1 MQIFTPLTPKHL
13 PMKYSM
19 SAVDFLRRLN
29 QIILQCVH
37 HVQSGIKN
45 TLLQLTVLFEKYN
58 HLKILNSEFN
68 FINKLQTVKNKKSR
82 FILKRPF
89 IQETN

>member
-1 MQIFTPLTPKHL
+1 MQIFTPLMTKHL

-19 SAVDFLRRLN
+19 SVVDFLRRLN
-29 QIILQCVH
+29 QIILQYVQ

-45 TLLQLTVLFEKYN
+45 TLLQLTVLLEKYN

-68 FINKLQTVKNKKSR
+68 FINKLQTVKNKKKPLYIKAAFYSG
-82 FILKRPF
+82 
-89 IQETN
+89 N

>member
-1 MQIFTPLTPKHL
+1 MQIFTPLTTKHL
-13 PMKYSM
+13 LMKYSM

-29 QIILQCVH
+29 QIILQYVQ

-45 TLLQLTVLFEKYN
+45 TLLQMTVLLEKYN

-68 FINKLQTVKNKKSR
+68 FINKLQTVKKQKKPLYIKAAFYSG
-82 FILKRPF
+82 
-89 IQETN
+89 N

>member
-1 MQIFTPLTPKHL
+1 MQIFTPLMTKHL

-29 QIILQCVH
+29 QIILQYVQ

-45 TLLQLTVLFEKYN
+45 NSLQLTVLFEKYN

-68 FINKLQTVKNKKSR
+68 FINKLQTVKKQKKPLYYKAAFYSG
-82 FILKRPF
+82 
-89 IQETN
+89 N